1 MKLSFYESISHI
13 IQISCHNFSLLLF
26 SFCFSVWSSYS
37 KNPSLV
43 TGVYSMFA
51 SKKTKLAHY
60 NLNNVMTTAFANV
73 AVIPLYHLNA
83 YTNANPLTGNNG
95 KNFPIQLTAE
105 IIGGILCGKIN
116 KWNDTLIQLANPI
129 SKSYLPNQIINV
141 VIRSGVSDTNN
152 LMLRFLTSKSK
163 LFNDS
168 YNGINGG
175 INSNG
180 VFNFSAFI
188 PSSRL
193 YNAVSNERVDS
204 LVTTFDGT
212 FGYYLQYTLPGST
225 VANYCLD
232 PTCSTGAIN
241 PTSVTSISACA
252 TSDTVI
258 NPSSNLYTY
267 DLMLSSAIG
276 CYPIVG
282 TVDYSL
288 LAITDSTCARTN
300 STYNDV
306 LTNRIKFSSWLFHSP
321 VVVQPLAGN
330 SIGATSDF
338 VRALTYKK
346 ICDIK
351 CNDNA
356 YGYQYCNYRDCSWNS
371 GDYNQDVSQC
381 NAVTMKRTVTYSL
394 KLGTKATC
402 IQNPSTEPPNKILVD
417 CTDVLSNYSFGR
429 VATALSIIGMVVCAA
444 VIFFVVLNRSEKIIK
459 KSQPVFIY
467 IFIIG
472 AFFMNLSI
480 LAFVGP
486 NDNNSCLLRPWSF
499 NIASTL
505 MFAPLLMKLHRI
517 DMLFRLSKKLKKAKI
532 PDYVVRQYFV

>member
-1 MKLSFYESISHI
+1 MWNTYA
-13 IQISCHNFSLLLF
+13 
-26 SFCFSVWSSYS
+26 
-37 KNPSLV
+37 KNPSRV

-51 SKKTKLAHY
+51 SEKSKLAHY
-60 NLNNVMTTAFANV
+60 NISNVMTTAFANV
-73 AVIPLYHLNA
+73 AVVPLYHLNA
-83 YTNANPLTGNNG
+83 YSNANSATGNTG
-95 KNFPIQLTAE
+95 KNLPIQLTAE
-105 IIGGILCGKIN
+105 VIGGILSGKI
-116 KWNDTLIQLANPI
+116 KRWDDTLIQAANPTT
-129 SKSYLPNQIINV
+129 KSFLPNQIINV
-141 VIRSGVSDTNN
+141 VVRSGISDTNN

-163 LFNDS
+163 LFNDT

-175 INSNG
+175 IDSFG

-188 PSSRL
+188 PSNRL
-193 YNAVSNERVDS
+193 YNAISNERVDS
-204 LVTTFDGT
+204 LITTFDGT
-212 FGYYLQYTLPGST
+212 FGYYLQYILPGSA

-232 PTCSTGAIN
+232 PTCSSGPIN
-241 PTSVTSISACA
+241 PTSIASISACA

-258 NPSSNLYTY
+258 NPTSNLYTY
-267 DLMLSSAIG
+267 DLMSSSAIG

-288 LAITDSTCARTN
+288 LAITDSTCSHVNT
-300 STYNDV
+300 TYNDV

-330 SIGATSDF
+330 AIGATSDF

-381 NAVTMKRTVTYSL
+381 NAVTMKRTVTYDL

-402 IQNPSTEPPNKILVD
+402 IQNPSTAPPNKILID
-417 CTDVLSNYSFGR
+417 CADVLSNYSFGR
-429 VATALSIIGMVVCAA
+429 VATALSIIGMAVCAA

-486 NDNNSCLLRPWSF
+486 NNNSSCLLRPWSF

-532 PDYVVRQYFV
+532 PDYVVRVFPLEE